1 MTSGKTNE
9 TAGERPMLRRSQ
21 LRRLLNLSH
30 DIFRKME
37 AAGELPAPV
46 MLRGMPRWPMDEVH
60 AWVAKLPRRE
70 VVA

>member
-1 MTSGKTNE
+1 MS
-9 TAGERPMLRRSQ
+9 
-21 LRRLLNLSH
+21 SH